1 MKPSIQSLLLSTGL
15 LLSSTVS
22 AQGINVFPPA
32 GGLRQTGAVG
42 ATQFSALQV
51 EVLEEIDFGRVVANR
66 QQAGT
71 VRLDAN
77 RNATA
82 TGGSEALPGARSI
95 TRIRVK
101 GSPNQQV
108 MAMLPSTATLQ
119 GRRGGTLQLSAFQV
133 LPDTTQTLDAS
144 GVATFTIISTLNMPA
159 NATDGRYMADVFVN
173 FDYQ

>member
-1 MKPSIQSLLLSTGL
+1 MKPSIQSLLLGTGL
-15 LLSSTVS
+15 LLSSTLS
-22 AQGINVFPPA
+22 AQGITAFPPA
-32 GGLRQTGAVG
+32 GGMRPPGAVG
-42 ATQFSALQV
+42 ATQFSSLQV

-71 VRLDAN
+71 VRLDGN
-77 RNATA
+77 RNAVV

-119 GRRGGTLQLSAFQV
+119 GPRGTLQLSAFQV
-133 LPDTTQTLDAS
+133 LPDAMQTLDAS

-159 NATDGRYMADVFVN
+159 NATDGRYLADVLVS